1 MNNLAI
7 FFQRH
12 YLLIVYLTGTLPAY
26 IARLL
31 TQPSTENFFN
41 PVSSK
46 IQVILFQILGLFLVM
61 ITIMLLIDLFLNDGF
76 FLHPIIAFVV
86 PFIANGLFQSF
97 SRDSFVLQTL
107 LQSLLFL
114 LVFLSS
120 KKHNWYIE
128 ENVTQIAVVS
138 FILMFFLALITL
150 DSAWVKCRIDKCLFE
165 GQYIFVGQF
174 TTGNSASVFFGFLC
188 AVTFLSESTKVQKI
202 LIPVFFAGVILSGGR
217 SPLIALCFAI
227 IAYQIRS
234 KVLRMLCGLAL
245 LAISVVPV
253 LHDFDSRFLTFRGY
267 LWSATRSYLKD
278 MNGYS
283 ANITFSEF
291 VNQQLYFVPRTTL
304 SPHNLWLN
312 IWWDS
317 GLIGLLLFL
326 PIALGLFLYLSKS
339 GKSVFLLFIY
349 FLTLNITEPI
359 TSFHHFDSF
368 SWLLLILLVSWKN
381 EMLLKL
387 SKDKFD

>member
-1 MNNLAI
+1 M
-7 FFQRH
+7 
-12 YLLIVYLTGTLPAY
+12 
-26 IARLL
+26 
-31 TQPSTENFFN
+31 
-41 PVSSK
+41 
-46 IQVILFQILGLFLVM
+46 LFQLLGLFLVI
-61 ITIMLLIDLFLNDGF
+61 ITIIILIDFFLNDGF

-128 ENVTQIAVVS
+128 ENATHIAVVS

-188 AVTFLSESTKVQKI
+188 AVTFLSDAIKVRKI
-202 LIPVFFAGVILSGGR
+202 LIPIFFAGVIVSGGR
-217 SPLIALCFAI
+217 APLIALCLAI
-227 IAYQIRS
+227 FAYQIRNIILRLLCS
-234 KVLRMLCGLAL
+234 LVLLF
-245 LAISVVPV
+245 ISVVPV
-253 LHDFDSRFLTFRGY
+253 FHDFDSRFLTFRGY

-278 MNGYS
+278 LNGYS

-326 PIALGLFLYLSKS
+326 PIALGLSLYLSKS
-339 GKSVFLLFIY
+339 SKSIFLLFFY
-349 FLTLNITEPI
+349 FMTLNITEPI
-359 TSFHHFDSF
+359 TSFHHFDTF
-368 SWLLLILLVSWKN
+368 SWLLLLLLVLWKN
-381 EMLLKL
+381 EMLLKF
-387 SKDKFD
+387 SKA